1 MITKSTLGFQRLE
14 KSSHKI
20 RFLAKAPLL
29 QQSFKTCQLK
39 LCLAIFLPEAI
50 REYDLK
56 FLESELK
63 GKTLLVYW
71 YLLQQATHSVGV
83 REVQRSLGFSSPS
96 IAVHH
101 LQKLQDLGLVEKKG
115 TGEYVLEEEV
125 KVGILRFFTRLG
137 RFLVPRYL
145 FYSVLFTTML
155 TAYLLVCAIGQ
166 VLPSFYA
173 VSFGGIGMLVF
184 WVETFRL
191 WRARPV

>member
-1 MITKSTLGFQRLE
+1 MPEPSREFD
-14 KSSHKI
+14 
-20 RFLAKAPLL
+20 LA
-29 QQSFKTCQLK
+29 
-39 LCLAIFLPEAI
+39 
-50 REYDLK
+50 

-71 YLLQQATHSVGV
+71 YLLQQPTHSVGV
-83 REVQRSLGFSSPS
+83 REVQRALSFSSPS

-101 LQKLQDLGLVEKKG
+101 LQKLQDLGLVDKKG

-125 KVGILRFFTRLG
+125 KVGILRFFTRMG

-155 TAYLLVCAIGQ
+155 TMYLVLCYIGQ
-166 VLPSFYA
+166 ITPSFY
-173 VSFGGIGMLVF
+173 VIIFGGIALFIF
-184 WVETFRL
+184 WVEAIRL

>member
-1 MITKSTLGFQRLE
+1 MSEAPHEFD
-14 KSSHKI
+14 
-20 RFLAKAPLL
+20 LA
-29 QQSFKTCQLK
+29 
-39 LCLAIFLPEAI
+39 
-50 REYDLK
+50 

-71 YLLQQATHSVGV
+71 YLLQQSTHTVGV

-101 LQKLQDLGLVEKKG
+101 LQKLEDLGLIRKKG
-115 TGEYVLEEEV
+115 TGEYVLKEEIM
-125 KVGILRFFTRLG
+125 VGILRFFTHMG

-155 TAYLLVCAIGQ
+155 AAYVTLSFIGE
-166 VLPSFYA
+166 VAPSFYA
-173 VSFGGIGMLVF
+173 VTFCFIALLIF

-191 WRARPV
+191 WRARPF

>member
-1 MITKSTLGFQRLE
+1 M
-14 KSSHKI
+14 
-20 RFLAKAPLL
+20 
-29 QQSFKTCQLK
+29 
-39 LCLAIFLPEAI
+39 AIFVSETP
-50 REYDLK
+50 REFDSA

-71 YLLQQATHSVGV
+71 YLLQQSTHTVGV
-83 REVQRSLGFSSPS
+83 REVQRALSFSSPS

-115 TGEYVLEEEV
+115 TGEYVLEGEV

-155 TAYLLVCAIGQ
+155 FVYLILCMVGQ
-166 VLPSFYA
+166 IMPSFYT
-173 VSFGGIGMLVF
+173 VSFGGIGLLIF